1 MPKDKRGVPMELVRN
16 LSSIVYIRNMN
27 VRESGL
33 GTDQTPSNTQVNKIV
48 KNFTKMRGRKR
59 FIRLYFWPVYMK
71 NKMVI

>member
-1 MPKDKRGVPMELVRN
+1 MPKDERGVPMELVRN

-59 FIRLYFWPVYMK
+59 FLD
-71 NKMVI
+71 